1 MGKKILAM
9 LLGDKNGRK
18 ALVYIL
24 GIALVIV
31 LLPFIATLG
40 LFGWMAGSMAS
51 DILTPEA
58 VYAELP
64 EDVRANIAQYEPQLE
79 QIESEFYNAGY
90 SANDISKAKTIYV
103 SALVGKE
110 TEEGFY
116 QTYMACFQGV
126 TTNAELLTNVSS
138 AFGVNF
144 SDADR
149 DEFENLFGGNG

>member
-1 MGKKILAM
+1 MGKKILAL
-9 LLGDKNGRK
+9 LLGDKNGWK
-18 ALVYIL
+18 TLVYIL
-24 GIALVIV
+24 CMVLVIV
-31 LLPFIATLG
+31 LLPLIATLG
-40 LFGWMAGSMAS
+40 LFGWMAGCGVS

-64 EDVRANIAQYEPQLE
+64 EDVRENIAQYEPQLE
-79 QIESEFYNAGY
+79 QIESGFSNAGY

-110 TEEGFY
+110 TEENFY
-116 QTYMACFQGV
+116 QNYVACFQGAA
-126 TTNAELLTNVSS
+126 TNAELLTNVSS

-149 DEFENLFGGNG
+149 DEFENLYGGNG